1 MIKVEVE
8 GEVGNTFC
16 TESTVAQKDYEQL
29 VACCDTKR
37 MTDADAKAFVAKEF
51 GFAQEKIDVVRRVP
65 LQVYVGC
72 DRWSDTSVFID
83 RAPVYN
89 ATDYNYALFRVCGIV
104 YEVWNGNLEITR
116 MD

>member
-1 MIKVEVE
+1 MGKVEIE
-8 GEVGNTFC
+8 GTIGNTFR
-16 TESTVAQKDYEQL
+16 TESTVAQKDYERL

-37 MTDADAKAFVAKEF
+37 MSDDAAKKFISDEF
-51 GFAQEKIDVVRRVP
+51 GFEPGKIEVLDRVP

-83 RAPVYN
+83 RDPVYN